1 MSKETKIK
9 VKVFRFN
16 PVKDAEPHYE
26 EYEVPY
32 IEGMRVLDVLS
43 YIHDNYDGS
52 LAYRWECRAGQC
64 GSCSIMI
71 NGKAGLACQTSVDP
85 EVKELIIEPLPIF
98 PVIRDLV
105 VDVEKGYKKL
115 LKIRPYLHRDSVS
128 QHPEIIYQ
136 YEIED
141 IKPMRECI
149 ECWSCVAMCPV
160 VQNAWDIY
168 GGPIVMTHLAKL
180 SFDKRNAFDHL
191 LTAFLEGLYACTQCA
206 NCKEICPKEIDI
218 PEKAVGKMRY
228 LAYNKRNLV
237 RNGHRRIVEYVRRF
251 YNPLAEDNDTRADW
265 AKDLDIPV
273 AKRGAK
279 LLYFVG
285 CMASWREQR
294 VARATATLLKLA
306 GENFTVLG
314 PYERDCGSVFV
325 RLGDMEL
332 VKEFALYMKNIVK
345 NYDFDAIV
353 TSCAGCFRTFKKDYL
368 EKLGIDLGVPIYHSS
383 ELFAQHIDEGKLTLT
398 TELNIS
404 ATYHDPCHL
413 GRHVGVF
420 EEPRKIIRNIGLKFK
435 EMLNERYKENSRCCG
450 AGGGVRSGYRDVARD
465 IAAYRVENDV
475 PKNAKVIVQ
484 TCPFCYFNFE
494 DAVRTNN
501 YSVTNI
507 DLTELL
513 IVSVMGEDA
522 VKVLGD
528 DRYKE
533 IMSLSHSK

>member
-1 MSKETKIK
+1 MAENQKLK

-16 PVKDAEPHYE
+16 PTKDTNPYYE

-32 IEGMRVLDVLS
+32 IEGMRVLDVLN

-64 GSCSIMI
+64 GSCAIMI
-71 NGKAGLACQTSVDP
+71 NKKAGLACQTLVDP
-85 EVKELIIEPLPIF
+85 KAEELLLEPLPIF

-105 VDVEKGYKKL
+105 VDVQKGYKKL
-115 LKIRPYLHRDSVS
+115 LKIRPYIHRDSVS
-128 QHPEIIYQ
+128 KHPEIIYQ

-141 IKPMRECI
+141 LKPMRECI
-149 ECWSCVAMCPV
+149 ECWSCIAMCPV
-160 VQNAWDIY
+160 IQSAWDIY
-168 GGPIVMTHLAKL
+168 GGPMVMVHLAKL
-180 SFDKRNAFDHL
+180 SLDKRNAFDHL
-191 LTAFLEGLYACTQCA
+191 LMAFLEGLYACTQCA
-206 NCKEICPKEIDI
+206 NCKEVCPKEIDI

-228 LAYNKRNLV
+228 LAYNKRSLI
-237 RNGHRRIVEYVRRF
+237 RNEHQRIVESVKRF
-251 YNPLAEDNDTRADW
+251 YNPLNEDNASRAEW

-294 VARATATLLKLA
+294 VARATVMLLKLA
-306 GENFTVLG
+306 GTDFTILG

-345 NYDFDAIV
+345 DYAFDAIV
-353 TSCAGCFRTFKKDYL
+353 TSCAGCFRTFKVDYL

-383 ELFAQHIDEGKLTLT
+383 ELFSQYIDEGKLVPNV
-398 TELNIS
+398 ELDIP

-420 EEPRKIIRNIGLKFK
+420 EEPRKIIKAIGLNFK
-435 EMLNERYKENSRCCG
+435 EMLNERYRENSRCCG
-450 AGGGVRSGYRDVARD
+450 AGGGVRSGYREVAREV
-465 IAAYRVENDV
+465 AAYRVENDV
-475 PKNAKVIVQ
+475 PKEAQVIVQ

-501 YSVTNI
+501 YPVRNI

-513 IVSVMGEDA
+513 MVSVAGEKA
-522 VKVLGD
+522 VKVLGKE
-528 DRYKE
+528 RYDE
-533 IMSLSHSK
+533 ILSLSRG